1 MQSMLALVGL
11 ALVNFAAAGPC
22 KPSGPTSVS
31 SLSLTSSVPTD
42 ISESSDVPS
51 LTVPQSTTT
60 TQESDII
67 ITNAIEGGSFVA
79 RNANNPPSGLT
90 NFGASG
96 NAEFHQGGCY
106 KADGSPDDGC
116 AALTASGNPAGKR
129 DTGSFASIW
138 QTLNSLSTSSKNKY
152 TVQFYYLVASAG
164 SQDCTVTAA
173 LGNKQF
179 YSQSLSSVG
188 TSVSWTHVLQ
198 QVDAESASATFAI
211 SMTCAGNGISVILVD
226 SIFISNQVTPQNIG
240 NFVLDFGVP
249 NTIPVT
255 TSQPESLPT
264 STERT
269 VEPET
274 SHTKDPN
281 EPTRNPTTSSSS
293 SSEVFTERTIP
304 ETSTTSPPSTDTT
317 RPAQPTE
324 TACKPECDFA
334 SGFET
339 TPSWNCRVYGLYSG
353 LTYQLP
359 NQDDDETRPWYDS
372 AADCAEICKT
382 LPGCKSAGYMFAPRK
397 CFFSNNVVT
406 QSEVRNMMDDGAD
419 VDWYGMDCFA
429 CSDCDHGSAETTVP
443 QVSSTPV
450 NTDTTILPEPTTFT
464 TRTSESPVTTTSP
477 ADVCLFNRGQECE
490 FNRFKDHSDTLCI
503 WAAIFTGTTWKES
516 REDYPYQD
524 GPYQCAA
531 ICQTLKNCESSGYYS
546 TENRCLFTSKKLQR
560 SDMISHNDRPF
571 DHSVWSHNSC
581 WTCPTCSDTAAL
593 PATKY
598 CSYDQGDSC
607 RAVSGKPGALCN
619 YQGFWEAY
627 NQQDLARYPD
637 QSSPE
642 KCAAIC
648 MALDYCV
655 ASGYKDDRCMFS
667 FRELKVGD
675 FRAWPDHSRDG
686 TWSDNSCFEC
696 PGCTA

>member
-1 MQSMLALVGL
+1 MQPMIALLSLAL
-11 ALVNFAAAGPC
+11 ANFAAAGPC
-22 KPSGPTSVS
+22 KPSSPTSAN
-31 SLSLTSSVPTD
+31 SLSLTSSAPTD
-42 ISESSDVPS
+42 LPESSEVPS
-51 LTVPQSTTT
+51 LTISQSTTT
-60 TQESDII
+60 TQEGEII
-67 ITNAIEGGSFVA
+67 ITNAIPGGSF
-79 RNANNPPSGLT
+79 NAPNPDNLPSRLT

-96 NAEFHQGGCY
+96 NAEFHEGGCY
-106 KADGSPDDGC
+106 KGDDSPDDGC
-116 AALTASGNPAGKR
+116 ASLTASGNPAGKR
-129 DTGSFASIW
+129 DTGTFASIW
-138 QTLNSLSTSSKNKY
+138 QTLNSLSTGSRNKY
-152 TVQFYYLVASAG
+152 TVQFHYLVASAG
-164 SQDCTVTAA
+164 IQDCTVTAA

-179 YSQSLSSVG
+179 YSQSLSSTG
-188 TSVSWTHVLQ
+188 SGASWTQVLQ
-198 QVDAESASATFAI
+198 QVEAESSSATFAI
-211 SMTCAGNGISVILVD
+211 SLTCSGNGISVILVD
-226 SIFISNQVTPQNIG
+226 SIFISNQVTPANIG
-240 NFVLDFGVP
+240 NFILDFGVP
-249 NTIPVT
+249 KTN
-255 TSQPESLPT
+255 PEPT

-269 VEPET
+269 IEPI
-274 SHTKDPN
+274 
-281 EPTRNPTTSSSS
+281 
-293 SSEVFTERTIP
+293 TESTIL
-304 ETSTTSPPSTDTT
+304 STTSTSPLNTDTT
-317 RPAQPTE
+317 RPSQPTE
-324 TACKPECDFA
+324 TACKPACDLRDDFDEH
-334 SGFET
+334 SE
-339 TPSWNCRVYGLYSG
+339 WNCRVYGLYSG

-406 QSEVRNMMDDGAD
+406 RSEVRDMMNDGVD
-419 VDWYGMDCFA
+419 VDWYGLDCFE
-429 CSDCDHGSAETTVP
+429 CSGCENSAETTAP
-443 QVSSTPV
+443 EATSTPV
-450 NTDTTILPEPTTFT
+450 NTDTTILPESTTFAT
-464 TRTSESPVTTTSP
+464 TTSESPVTTTSP
-477 ADVCLFNRGQECE
+477 ADACLYNRGQECE

-546 TENRCLFTSKKLQR
+546 TENRCLFTSKKLQQ
-560 SDMISHNDRPF
+560 SDMISHEDRPF

-593 PATKY
+593 PTTKF

-607 RAVSGKPGALCN
+607 RAVTGKPGALCN

-627 NQQDLARYPD
+627 NQQDLERYPD

-667 FRELKVGD
+667 FRELRVAD
-675 FRAWPDHSRDG
+675 FRDWPDHSRDG

>member
-1 MQSMLALVGL
+1 MQSILALVGL
-11 ALVNFAAAGPC
+11 VLVNLAAAGPC
-22 KPSGPTSVS
+22 KPSGPTSAS
-31 SLSLTSSVPTD
+31 SLALTSSVSTD
-42 ISESSDVPS
+42 ISETSEVPS

-60 TQESDII
+60 TQEVDII
-67 ITNAIEGGSFVA
+67 ITNAIEGGSFAA

-96 NAEFHQGGCY
+96 NAEFHEGGCY
-106 KADGSPDDGC
+106 KVDGSPDDGC

-138 QTLNSLSTSSKNKY
+138 QTLNSLSTGSQRKY

-188 TSVSWTHVLQ
+188 TSVSWTHVLE

-211 SMTCAGNGISVILVD
+211 SMTCSGNGISVILVD
-226 SIFISNQVTPQNIG
+226 SIFISNQVTPANIG

-249 NTIPVT
+249 TTNPVT
-255 TSQPESLPT
+255 TSESLPT

-269 VEPET
+269 IEPET
-274 SHTKDPN
+274 
-281 EPTRNPTTSSSS
+281 TSASS
-293 SSEVFTERTIP
+293 SSEVFTERTMP
-304 ETSTTSPPSTDTT
+304 ETTTTSPPNTDTT

-324 TACKPECDFA
+324 TACKPTCELRA
-334 SGFET
+334 GFDN
-339 TPSWNCRVYGLYSG
+339 TPEWNCRVYGLYSG

-359 NQDDDETRPWYDS
+359 NQDDDETRPWYDG
-372 AADCAEICKT
+372 AEDCAEICKT

-406 QSEVRNMMDDGAD
+406 HSEVRNMMDDGVD

-429 CSDCDHGSAETTVP
+429 CSACEHGAAETTVAE
-443 QVSSTPV
+443 VSSTPV
-450 NTDTTILPEPTTFT
+450 NTDNTIAPEPTTFT
-464 TRTSESPVTTTSP
+464 TRTSDSPATTTSP
-477 ADVCLFNRGQECE
+477 ADVCLYNRGQECE

-560 SDMISHNDRPF
+560 SDMISHEDRPF

-581 WTCPTCSDTAAL
+581 WTCPTCSETAAL
-593 PATKY
+593 PATRY

-619 YQGFWEAY
+619 YQGFWGAY
-627 NQQDLARYPD
+627 NQWDLARFPD

-667 FRELKVGD
+667 FRELKVAD
-675 FRAWPDHSRDG
+675 FTDWPDHSRDG

>member
-11 ALVNFAAAGPC
+11 TLANFAAAGPC
-22 KPSGPTSVS
+22 KPSGPTSAS
-31 SLSLTSSVPTD
+31 SLALTSSVPTD
-42 ISESSDVPS
+42 ISETSEVPS

-60 TQESDII
+60 TQEVDII
-67 ITNAIEGGSFVA
+67 ITNAIDGGSFAA

-96 NAEFHQGGCY
+96 NAEFHEGGCY
-106 KADGSPDDGC
+106 KVDGSPDDGC

-138 QTLNSLSTSSKNKY
+138 QTLNSLSTGSQRKY

-173 LGNKQF
+173 LGTKQF

-226 SIFISNQVTPQNIG
+226 SIFISNQVTPANIG

-249 NTIPVT
+249 TTNPVT
-255 TSQPESLPT
+255 TSESLPI

-269 VEPET
+269 IEPET
-274 SHTKDPN
+274 
-281 EPTRNPTTSSSS
+281 TSASS
-293 SSEVFTERTIP
+293 SSEAFTERTMP
-304 ETSTTSPPSTDTT
+304 ETTTTSPPNTDTT
-317 RPAQPTE
+317 RLAQPTE
-324 TACKPECDFA
+324 TACKPTCELRD
-334 SGFET
+334 GF
-339 TPSWNCRVYGLYSG
+339 
-353 LTYQLP
+353 
-359 NQDDDETRPWYDS
+359 D
-372 AADCAEICKT
+372 
-382 LPGCKSAGYMFAPRK
+382 
-397 CFFSNNVVT
+397 NNPAWH
-406 QSEVRNMMDDGAD
+406 GA
-419 VDWYGMDCFA
+419 
-429 CSDCDHGSAETTVP
+429 AETTVAE
-443 QVSSTPV
+443 VSSTPV
-450 NTDTTILPEPTTFT
+450 NTDTTIAPEPTTFT
-464 TRTSESPVTTTSP
+464 TRTSDSPATTTSP
-477 ADVCLFNRGQECE
+477 ADVCLYNRGQECE

-560 SDMISHNDRPF
+560 SDMISHEDRPF

-581 WTCPTCSDTAAL
+581 WTCPTCSETAAL
-593 PATKY
+593 PATRY

-619 YQGFWEAY
+619 YQGFWGAY
-627 NQQDLARYPD
+627 NQWDLARFPD

-667 FRELKVGD
+667 FRELKVAD
-675 FRAWPDHSRDG
+675 FTDWPDHSRDG